1 LLLGAFFPLLLVVG
15 LALLVAVAVLVREIR
30 ILIGAT
36 RVASSKNLALPKEE
50 SSSSKTYGGYKP
62 YQHGMPEKEQLAND
76 EEIKRVEILEGESDN
91 EWLAE
96 IANKLDPASLEDIDL
111 LNTAKTMLGHA
122 NYTMEHLSGQSDSLK
137 YAQGHQQKELSK
149 RFIERKLV
157 QLKSTK

>member
-1 LLLGAFFPLLLVVG
+1 LLLGAFFPLILVVG

-30 ILIGAT
+30 MLIGAT
-36 RVASSKNLALPKEE
+36 RVASSKNLDPSRGE
-50 SSSSKTYGGYKP
+50 SSTVKTYSGYKS
-62 YQHGMPEKEQLAND
+62 YQHGMKEKEQLANE
-76 EEIKRVEILEGESDN
+76 EEINRVEILEQESDN

-96 IANKLDPASLEDIDL
+96 IVSKLDPASLEDIDL
-111 LNTAKTMLGHA
+111 LNTAKTMLRHA

-137 YAQGHQQKELSK
+137 YAQGHQQKEFSK